1 MVLDRYS
8 REGPAGVGSRDCVD
22 LDCVRAFECRERAY
36 ELYDSAVSCPRN
48 GQPPATLRTLTKT
61 EVFAKNVDPT
71 LSKHRAAPD
80 SESGHV
86 HECAGV
92 R

>member
-8 REGPAGVGSRDCVD
+8 RWRPAGVGSRDCVD
-22 LDCVRAFECRERAY
+22 LDCVRAFERGERAY

-48 GQPPATLRTLTKT
+48 GQSPETLRTLADRGIR
-61 EVFAKNVDPT
+61 ENVDST